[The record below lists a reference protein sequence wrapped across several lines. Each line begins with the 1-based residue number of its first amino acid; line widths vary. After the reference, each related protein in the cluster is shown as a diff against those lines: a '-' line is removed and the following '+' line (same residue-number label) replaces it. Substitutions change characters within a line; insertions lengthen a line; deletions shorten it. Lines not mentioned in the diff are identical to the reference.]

1 MRSWGEGSVIVD
13 QSPGLLDLSVM
24 RNTKIILRLPEAGD
38 RALLDDPRVA
48 MNALG
53 RQALTLLLQD
63 GHRARLMAVIRTQL
77 MKYGIM
83 LEVEDLR
90 LARTPDNGDGA
101 GGRAACDARC
111 LHDEDA
117 TQKRG
122 PKATFF
128 DACGYCAATSV
139 QSVISPT

>member
-1 MRSWGEGSVIVD
+1 MRSWGEGFVIVD

-38 RALLDDPRVA
+38 RELLDDPRVA

-53 RQALTLLLQD
+53 RQALTLLLQES
-63 GHRARLMAVIRTQL
+63 HRARLMAVIRTQL

-83 LEVEDLR
+83 LEVEALR
-90 LARTPDNGDGA
+90 LAQTPYNGDGA

-117 TQKRG
+117 TQKKWPEG
-122 PKATFF
+122 HFF
-128 DACGYCAATSV
+128 
-139 QSVISPT
+139 

>member
-1 MRSWGEGSVIVD
+1 MRSWGEGFVIVD

-38 RALLDDPRVA
+38 RELLDDPRVA

-53 RQALTLLLQD
+53 RQALTLLLQES
-63 GHRARLMAVIRTQL
+63 HRARLMAVIRTQL

-83 LEVEDLR
+83 LEVEALR
-90 LARTPDNGDGA
+90 LARMPDNGDSA

-117 TQKRG
+117 TQKKWPEG
-122 PKATFF
+122 HFF
-128 DACGYCAATSV
+128 
-139 QSVISPT
+139 

>member
-1 MRSWGEGSVIVD
+1 MRSWGEGFVIVD

-38 RALLDDPRVA
+38 RELLDDPRVA

-53 RQALTLLLQD
+53 RQALTLLLQES
-63 GHRARLMAVIRTQL
+63 HRARLMAVIRTQL

-83 LEVEDLR
+83 LEVEALR
-90 LARTPDNGDGA
+90 LAQTPDNGDGA

-111 LHDEDA
+111 LHDEDT
-117 TQKRG
+117 TQKKWPEG
-122 PKATFF
+122 HFF
-128 DACGYCAATSV
+128 
-139 QSVISPT
+139 